1 MNYNNLKISN
11 LQLIIIYLLLYL
23 SMLFGF
29 YLNENLT
36 GGAIR
41 DFGSYVQT
49 LNLAKKDLFEFFNI
63 FSNLSIDHSPYYFAL
78 MTVFQNF
85 FDGITLNV
93 NTNTEI
99 YHYHLDVYELNMV
112 F

>member
-49 LNLAKKDLFEFFNI
+49 LNLALKDLFEFFNI
-63 FSNLSIDHSPYYFAL
+63 FKFKYRSLTLLLCANDCVSK
-78 MTVFQNF
+78 F

-99 YHYHLDVYELNMV
+99 YHYHLDVYGPEYG